1 MNTDTKDVPGAV
13 HKHVTFEQA
22 PCGESYTTDFLSAE
36 GVVVRRDQ
44 LIVVT
49 EGLSALGVKGEL

>member
-1 MNTDTKDVPGAV
+1 MNTKIEDVLGAK
-13 HKHVTFEQA
+13 HKHVTFEQV
-22 PCGESYTTDFLSAE
+22 PCGENYTTEFLSAE

-44 LIVVT
+44 LFVVT

>member
-1 MNTDTKDVPGAV
+1 MSTKTENVLGAV
-13 HKHVTFEQA
+13 RKHETYEQA
-22 PCGESYTTDFLSAE
+22 PCGESYTTEFLSAE

>member
-1 MNTDTKDVPGAV
+1 MSTKTENVLDAV
-13 HKHVTFEQA
+13 RKHETYERA
-22 PCGESYTTDFLSAE
+22 PCGESYTTEFLSAE